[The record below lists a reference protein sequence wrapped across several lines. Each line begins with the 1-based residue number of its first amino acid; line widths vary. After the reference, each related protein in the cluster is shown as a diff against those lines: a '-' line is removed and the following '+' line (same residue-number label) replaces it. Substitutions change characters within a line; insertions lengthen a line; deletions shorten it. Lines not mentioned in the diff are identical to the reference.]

1 MFKFQKNFKSAI
13 IYAIILSI
21 VDSIGATYLR
31 KYYLKK
37 TTSLLYPIITAIA
50 YASEIFILFKSYSY
64 VNLTVMN
71 TLWNAVQNS
80 LIPIIGVFFFK
91 EKVNKK
97 GWLGIF
103 LTIIGG
109 ILIGLE

>member
-1 MFKFQKNFKSAI
+1 
-13 IYAIILSI
+13 
-21 VDSIGATYLR
+21 
-31 KYYLKK
+31 
-37 TTSLLYPIITAIA
+37 
-50 YASEIFILFKSYSY
+50 
-64 VNLTVMN
+64 MN